1 MSYSPPLIRLLAGA
15 LLLGSTLLCGCNCT
29 TLYNL
34 DFEDT
39 DYRNHP
45 SKWSLPDSVYYGYAA
60 ASDRNCRKHGGYS
73 LRLEQVDTTKYTWAR
88 FSQELP
94 DTLVAGHEIELSGW
108 VRTEEVT
115 EGFADLF
122 LILTETEDDDLLAA
136 DTAGRGLRGTTEWQ
150 RMVLRQ
156 QIPDSAS
163 GVRFGGLLKGGGRVW
178 FDRFEIRIDGRKLRD
193 PRIPV
198 PKSRLT
204 RCEKAELRRYIHPLS
219 GCDATDADSVDLRSF
234 DTLIGHSQVVAL
246 GENSHGASE
255 IFRMKERLIR
265 HLATRQGFDQVVFEA
280 DMAAGI
286 PLDNYLRNGQGTAIA
301 ALFGLEM
308 WIWDTHE
315 VLSLIEWMRQRNVD
329 GHPIHF
335 RGIDMQSANQAVK
348 LLRQEAG
355 KDAATRQ
362 LLDEIAPKLDSVL
375 SYDRRNRARID
386 SLAASEIER
395 NLNRIES
402 RIDRSATDARSCTL
416 QRQLVTLIRQYLGL
430 DEGVYWRDR
439 CMAENLLWIRQQNP
453 DSRMVIWGHNG
464 HVSRAENRMGRH
476 LEEALG
482 ADYLNVGFTF
492 HAGRC
497 SIIVPGSEELQHDVQ
512 TAPPGTIEYLLHQL
526 DEPFFVLDLRRLREE
541 QSPALEWINGMKFRH
556 IGALRWE
563 DEFWDEGLA
572 DQFDLLIY
580 IDRVTPS
587 QLLF

>member
-1 MSYSPPLIRLLAGA
+1 MNRFLFTRLLAGA
-15 LLLGSTLLCGCNCT
+15 LLPGSILLCGCNRT

-34 DFEDT
+34 DFEGNDH
-39 DYRNHP
+39 RNRP
-45 SKWSLPDSVYYGYAA
+45 SQWSLPDSIYYGYAA
-60 ASDRNCRKHGGYS
+60 ASDRKYRKHGSSS

-94 DTLVAGHEIELSGW
+94 DTLAAGHEIELSGW
-108 VRTEEVT
+108 IRTEEVT

-122 LILTETEDDDLLAA
+122 LILPETADDDLLTD
-136 DTAGRGLRGTTEWQ
+136 DTPGRGLRGTTEWR
-150 RMVLRQ
+150 RMELRLQ
-156 QIPDSAS
+156 VPDSAT
-163 GVRFGGLLKGGGRVW
+163 GVRFGGLLKGGGRAW
-178 FDRFEIRIDGRKLRD
+178 FDRFEIRIDGRLLHD
-193 PRIPV
+193 PRIPA

-204 RCEKAELRRYIHPLS
+204 RREKAELRRYIHPLS
-219 GCDATDADSVDLRSF
+219 GCDVTDADSVELQPF
-234 DTLIGHSQVVAL
+234 DRLIGRSSVVAL

-255 IFRMKERLIR
+255 IFRMKKRLIR

-286 PLDNYLRNGQGTAIA
+286 PMDNYLRNGQGTAIT
-301 ALFGLEM
+301 ALFGLGM

-329 GHPIHF
+329 GHPIRF
-335 RGIDMQSANQAVK
+335 RGIDMQSANQAVE
-348 LLRQEAG
+348 LLRQGAE
-355 KDAATRQ
+355 KDATTRQ

-386 SLAASEIER
+386 SLTASEIER
-395 NLNRIES
+395 NLDRIES
-402 RIDRSATDARSCTL
+402 RIDRSASDARNGAL
-416 QRQLVTLIRQYLGL
+416 QRQLITLIRQYLGL
-430 DEGVYWRDR
+430 DEGIYWRDR
-439 CMAENLLWIRQQNP
+439 CMAENLLWIRQQHP
-453 DSRMVIWGHNG
+453 DSRIVIWSHNG
-464 HVSRAENRMGRH
+464 HVSKAAKRMGGRLH
-476 LEEALG
+476 EALG

-526 DEPFFVLDLRRLREE
+526 DTPFFLLDLRRMREE
-541 QSPALEWINGMKFRH
+541 QSPALEWINRMKFRH

-572 DQFDLLIY
+572 DQFDYLIY
-580 IDRVTPS
+580 IDQVTPS